1 MSDVTDLEKL
11 GALGSLTTE
20 VDAEHGPTPEQAKE
34 IQAKEDAEAKA
45 MAWAVIPTTL
55 GKVLSMFAPEL
66 QAVYTPEACQEWGKS
81 MVPVAEK
88 YKWDGPSNLPEL
100 GLIISTAS
108 LAMPTVVIMKMR
120 IAQMR
125 QAAEA
130 EARKQANAQAAA
142 NATDVVARDVSD
154 TVTAGAAGGGAKDG
168 G

>member
-1 MSDVTDLEKL
+1 MSVTDLDKL

-20 VDAEHGPTPEQAKE
+20 VDAENGPTPEQAE
-34 IQAKEDAEAKA
+34 AIQAEATAEAQAK
-45 MAWAVIPTTL
+45 AWAVIPMTV

-66 QAVYTPEACQEWGKS
+66 QMVYTAEACQGWGEA

-88 YKWDGPSNLPEL
+88 YGWNGPSNLPEL

-108 LAMPTVVIMKMR
+108 LAMPTVVVMKMK
-120 IAQMR
+120 IQAMR
-125 QAAEA
+125 EAAEA

-142 NATDVVARDVSD
+142 NATDVVARDV
-154 TVTAGAAGGGAKDG
+154 TLTEGAAGGGEKSG

>member
-1 MSDVTDLEKL
+1 MADVTDLEKL

-20 VDAEHGPTPEQAKE
+20 VDAEHGPTPEQAEAIKAE
-34 IQAKEDAEAKA
+34 ADAEAQAK
-45 MAWAVIPTTL
+45 AWAVIPMTV

-66 QAVYTPEACQEWGKS
+66 QAVYTPEACKEWGEC

-88 YKWDGPSNLPEL
+88 YGWNGPSNLPEL
-100 GLIISTAS
+100 GLVISTAS
-108 LAMPTVVIMKMR
+108 LALPTVLVLKMK
-120 IAQMR
+120 IQAMR

-142 NATDVVARDVSD
+142 GATDVVARDV
-154 TVTAGAAGGGAKDG
+154 TLTEGAAGGGANDG